1 MTEQRRTRWEY
12 DLPYDLRQTAQQVD
26 AAQGTG
32 RPRPGF
38 ADDLE
43 ARLMRLAQEI
53 GQAPGPRRPA
63 WWTRL
68 AMPALA
74 LGLLLPTLV
83 VATALISL
91 LTILVGSNVFTTPPS
106 LPTPPPTSLS
116 DRAILDSQFK
126 PVVMAH
132 LGIKLHLQARACGYT
147 VTLDSAYADTEHAI
161 FGYTVMGPRGRV
173 YPSALWGFSSP
184 MMTLTDNQ
192 GHSFVDEGYGRAG
205 PIVGAAQGSMAI
217 FRAPVGVVLPRAAR
231 LRLTFLSLD
240 RDELRSPASASPRS
254 CERATHSSVSGNGP
268 KNLYLV
274 TAQGPFA
281 FAVTVPVAPLRV
293 SVVNKTVQL
302 NGARL
307 LIQRLEM
314 TPLFTR
320 VYYRLSRMAASKT
333 VAVTYLGQVGLGVPA
348 TMAAAR
354 PWLIFKDQTTFL
366 RWQIWA
372 AAQDCNVPRSAR
384 ASVCT
389 GPVWAKAW
397 RQAAAQRRTLYIG
410 LTDMPYADHSL
421 YSVDYLAPLYTYR
434 GPAELRIGATSPP
447 ATRASDKTRVLL
459 RFLLTPQTMAHASSD
474 VLP

>member
-43 ARLMRLAQEI
+43 ARLMRQAQEM
-53 GQAPGPRRPA
+53 GHAPGPRRPA

-173 YPSALWGFSSP
+173 YPSVIMGLFKPHDDTDRQPGPQLCGRGLWSGRSYRGRRSREYGYFSSAR
-184 MMTLTDNQ
+184 
-192 GHSFVDEGYGRAG
+192 GRC
-205 PIVGAAQGSMAI
+205 AA
-217 FRAPVGVVLPRAAR
+217 PR
-231 LRLTFLSLD
+231 
-240 RDELRSPASASPRS
+240 
-254 CERATHSSVSGNGP
+254 RATAAYFPLSGSGR
-268 KNLYLV
+268 
-274 TAQGPFA
+274 
-281 FAVTVPVAPLRV
+281 VA
-293 SVVNKTVQL
+293 
-302 NGARL
+302 
-307 LIQRLEM
+307 
-314 TPLFTR
+314 
-320 VYYRLSRMAASKT
+320 
-333 VAVTYLGQVGLGVPA
+333 
-348 TMAAAR
+348 
-354 PWLIFKDQTTFL
+354 
-366 RWQIWA
+366 
-372 AAQDCNVPRSAR
+372 
-384 ASVCT
+384 
-389 GPVWAKAW
+389 
-397 RQAAAQRRTLYIG
+397 
-410 LTDMPYADHSL
+410 
-421 YSVDYLAPLYTYR
+421 
-434 GPAELRIGATSPP
+434 
-447 ATRASDKTRVLL
+447 
-459 RFLLTPQTMAHASSD
+459 
-474 VLP
+474 